1 MTLPQVRRQSFDRFA
16 DDDQCPSYGLLNLT
30 IREVSFCFHPR
41 GEASDLADRI
51 CYVVEPL
58 CLSSDHKVV
67 PLQNTVTASRSTSG
81 RTNRLRLRRSTT
93 SVGQPNSSS
102 AIC

>member
-16 DDDQCPSYGLLNLT
+16 NDDQCPSYGLLNLT

-41 GEASDLADRI
+41 GEASYLADRI

-58 CLSSDHKVV
+58 RLSSN
-67 PLQNTVTASRSTSG
+67 QRG
-81 RTNRLRLRRSTT
+81 RPELRI
-93 SVGQPNSSS
+93 P
-102 AIC
+102 